1 MEKNTENIV
10 RRAYAKLW
18 MLRRLKRMGADS
30 KILKLV
36 YYRHIRSILE
46 FGVPVWN
53 GALTVN
59 ESKQI
64 ERVQKIA
71 IHIIYGRS
79 LSYRKSL
86 EKFNIERLKIRRRRL
101 CLNFAKK
108 ALKHERFKG
117 WFLSEK
123 KSVQGRVKFAKTI
136 ANCKRLKNAPIPYL
150 TALLNKNNEGYM

>member
-1 MEKNTENIV
+1 MKIGFPSSSKIEKWIFRCHWTNEVGRFNPNWWFKMEKNTENIV
-10 RRAYAKLW
+10 KRAYAKLT

-53 GALTVN
+53 GALTIN

-108 ALKHERFKG
+108 ALKHKRFKG
-117 WFLSEK
+117 
-123 KSVQGRVKFAKTI
+123 
-136 ANCKRLKNAPIPYL
+136 
-150 TALLNKNNEGYM
+150 